1 MTPQQ
6 RQQVET
12 QIQNDFAVLQ
22 KKLEDLKNEVQEESD
37 VSKKQEKQLEFDKM
51 KSELDKMK
59 EQIDILSSLQEQALQ
74 ALKTRLEQYSQ
85 VKQNVQ

>member
-1 MTPQQ
+1 MTPEQ